1 MSQSDTPR
9 TGFKGSSDADTNPI
23 PLALIQAKLA
33 DESAADK
40 VRPGPMEAGTKVID
54 LPPTE
59 VDDVPP
65 VADSEPEVEPQAELE
80 PQAEPERPEPE
91 PERPQPAPPEPE
103 LERPQPESE
112 RPQPEPEPERPGPV
126 TEGTRVMELPPLP
139 VPPAAPR
146 DRPGPMSEGTA
157 VFRLPPHPRTRQAPS
172 PAAQDAPTAPPV
184 RPAPLPTRPAPP
196 PIEVPPTPGAVQQ
209 PAPPAPGPDPRL
221 HPPGTPPMATP
232 FTRANPSAPG
242 PQPGAPDPR
251 MPSHTDL
258 GLVRRTRPLPQSGWR
273 RVVHRF
279 TGLNPGESELE
290 NTRQKL
296 VARVSQP
303 VRGDYSIAVLSMK
316 GGVGKTTTTVGLGS
330 TFAAIRGDRV
340 IAVDANPDFGTLAQR
355 GPDQSRSTVRDLLL
369 DDNIFRYSDIRRHT
383 SQSTSRLEILA
394 SERDPATSEA
404 FSDADYRVVIRL
416 LQRFYNLILTD
427 CGTGLVHSAMSAVLD
442 EADAIVLVA
451 SPAIDAARSA
461 FATLDWLEHHGR
473 GHLVPNATVVISAA
487 RPGKASVDLDKLATQ
502 FLTRIR
508 SVHVIPFDDHL
519 AQGSEVV
526 LDLMANRTRQ
536 AFLELAASIADGF
549 ADTKRGDRVPRS

>member
-1 MSQSDTPR
+1 MSDADAPKPAS
-9 TGFKGSSDADTNPI
+9 GFKRSSDADTNPI
-23 PLALIQAKLA
+23 PVAQIQAKLA
-33 DESAADK
+33 QEEKQAQEAQEAQEPQAAPGADRPPAQPVHTGPMAAGTRVMDLPPVPAANPIATAQVPVSEAPQPPPQPQP
-40 VRPGPMEAGTKVID
+40 VRPGPMT
-54 LPPTE
+54 
-59 VDDVPP
+59 
-65 VADSEPEVEPQAELE
+65 
-80 PQAEPERPEPE
+80 
-91 PERPQPAPPEPE
+91 
-103 LERPQPESE
+103 
-112 RPQPEPEPERPGPV
+112 
-126 TEGTRVMELPPLP
+126 
-139 VPPAAPR
+139 
-146 DRPGPMSEGTA
+146 EGTA
-157 VFRLPPHPRTRQAPS
+157 VVPI
-172 PAAQDAPTAPPV
+172 PPV
-184 RPAPLPTRPAPP
+184 PERPAAPP
-196 PIEVPPTPGAVQQ
+196 PPT
-209 PAPPAPGPDPRL
+209 PAPPAAHWQPPPTPPSRPDPRL
-221 HPPGTPPMATP
+221 LPPGPVSPPVATP
-232 FTRANPSAPG
+232 FTNATPSAP
-242 PQPGAPDPR
+242 PPYPGVHEPR

-258 GLVRRTRPLPQSGWR
+258 GLVRRARPLPQSGWR
-273 RVVHRF
+273 KVVHRV
-279 TGLNPGESELE
+279 TGLTPKESEQE
-290 NTRQKL
+290 NTRQRL

-427 CGTGLVHSAMSAVLD
+427 CGTGLVHSAMESVLD

-473 GHLVPNATVVISAA
+473 AHLVPNATVVISAA
-487 RPGKASVDLDKLATQ
+487 RPGKASVDMDKLAAQ

-508 SVHVIPFDDHL
+508 AVHVIPFDDHL
-519 AQGSEVV
+519 AQGSEIV
-526 LDLMANRTRQ
+526 LDLMASRTRQ

-549 ADTKRGDRVPRS
+549 AHTKRGDRAPRG

>member
-1 MSQSDTPR
+1 VSESDAPK
-9 TGFKGSSDADTNPI
+9 TGFKRSSDADTNPI
-23 PLALIQAKLA
+23 PVREIRAKLA
-33 DESAADK
+33 QEAAESEAPTVVEDVPVAT
-40 VRPGPMEAGTKVID
+40 GPSTAGTKVM
-54 LPPTE
+54 
-59 VDDVPP
+59 DVPP
-65 VADSEPEVEPQAELE
+65 SSEPASEPA
-80 PQAEPERPEPE
+80 PEPE
-91 PERPQPAPPEPE
+91 PEPEPE
-103 LERPQPESE
+103 PAAELE
-112 RPQPEPEPERPGPV
+112 PEPEPEPVAEVEPEPVRPAPT
-126 TEGTRVMELPPLP
+126 TEGTRVMNLPPLP
-139 VPPAAPR
+139 RRPVPEPPADAPR
-146 DRPGPMSEGTA
+146 PRPAPVFSRPPVFSEPPPLPEPPAPEPTA
-157 VFRLPPHPRTRQAPS
+157 VIEIPEQ
-172 PAAQDAPTAPPV
+172 PPV
-184 RPAPLPTRPAPP
+184 RPAPIPGRPVPEAPPPPPPPAPP
-196 PIEVPPTPGAVQQ
+196 PA
-209 PAPPAPGPDPRL
+209 PAPPPVVTQPPADPRL
-221 HPPGTPPMATP
+221 NPPAPPPVATP
-232 FTRANPSAPG
+232 FTRAAPSAP
-242 PQPGAPDPR
+242 PQHHQDPR

-258 GLVRRTRPLPQSGWR
+258 GLVRRVRPLPQRGWR
-273 RVVHRF
+273 KVVHRV
-279 TGLNPGESELE
+279 TGLNPKESEQE

-404 FSDADYRVVIRL
+404 FSEADYRVVIRL

-473 GHLVPNATVVISAA
+473 GHLVPNATVVISAS
-487 RPGKASVDLDKLATQ
+487 RPGRSSVDLDRLAAQ

-508 SVHVIPFDDHL
+508 AVHVIPFDDHL
-519 AQGSEVV
+519 AQGSEIV
-526 LDLMANRTRQ
+526 LDLMGGRTRQ
-536 AFLELAASIADGF
+536 SFLELAASIADGF
-549 ADTKRGDRVPRS
+549 AHTKRSDRASRG